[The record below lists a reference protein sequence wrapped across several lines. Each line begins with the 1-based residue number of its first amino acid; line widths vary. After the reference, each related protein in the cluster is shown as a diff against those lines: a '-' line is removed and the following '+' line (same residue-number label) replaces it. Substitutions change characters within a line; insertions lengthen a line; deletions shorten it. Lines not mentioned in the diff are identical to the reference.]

1 MSKPQAPIAVQLLR
15 EWRIRR
21 PYVYRYMER
30 EFVDLFFK
38 QGILRLSSFSSF
50 SKHKDEERLDTQ
62 EGRGIVANI
71 DHTGTGQTFMAAIG
85 QGHDA
90 YVLCGATKHS
100 SELSTAFSVD
110 SGFRIN
116 DTTSFGCA
124 IANTIP
130 RFRGGLEG
138 ACIYSEKRVVNRKAG
153 PIDLESM
160 RISPERKELDMGKMF
175 AAMSNIAGD
184 DLFFLKQKTYEH
196 QCEYRL
202 IWTASDAQD
211 YIDIS
216 CPEARE
222 FCTRFEE
229 IEEGSNVAI

>member
-1 MSKPQAPIAVQLLR
+1 MSKPQAPIAVQLLK

-21 PYVYRYMER
+21 PYVYRYMQK
-30 EFVDLFFK
+30 EFVDLFFE

-50 SKHKDEERLDTQ
+50 SKHSDEERLDAQ
-62 EGRGIVANI
+62 EGRGVVTNI
-71 DHTGTGQTFMAAIG
+71 DHAGTGQTVMAAIG
-85 QGHDA
+85 QGHET
-90 YVLCGATKHS
+90 YVLCGAMKKT
-100 SELSTAFSVD
+100 SELLSAFSVD

-124 IANTIP
+124 IANAIP
-130 RFRGGLEG
+130 GFRGGLEG
-138 ACIYSEKRVVNRKAG
+138 ACIYVDKRVVSRKAG
-153 PIDLESM
+153 PVDIESM
-160 RISPERKELDMGKMF
+160 RISPEGKELDMGKMF
-175 AAMSNIAGD
+175 AAISNIAGD
-184 DLFFLKQKTYEH
+184 DLFFLKQKIFEH

-202 IWTASDAQD
+202 IWSAANAQD

-229 IEEGSNVAI
+229 VE

>member
-21 PYVYRYMER
+21 PYVYRYMQR
-30 EFVDLFFK
+30 EFVDLFFE

-50 SKHKDEERLDTQ
+50 SKHKDEERLDAQ
-62 EGRGIVANI
+62 EGLGVIENI
-71 DHTGTGQTFMAAIG
+71 DYAGTGQTMMAAIG
-85 QGHDA
+85 QGNDA
-90 YVLCGATKHS
+90 YVLCGAMKHS
-100 SELSTAFSVD
+100 SELSSAFGVN

-124 IANTIP
+124 ITTVIP

-138 ACIYSEKRVVNRKAG
+138 ACIYVDKRVVSRRTG
-153 PIDLESM
+153 QIDIESM
-160 RISPERKELDMGKMF
+160 RVSPGANGLDMGKMF
-175 AAMSNIAGD
+175 TAISNIAGD
-184 DLFFLKQKTYEH
+184 DLLFLKQKRYEH

-202 IWTASDAQD
+202 IWSAANTQD

-216 CPEARE
+216 CPDARE

-229 IEEGSNVAI
+229 IE

>member
-21 PYVYRYMER
+21 PHVYRYMQK
-30 EFVDLFFK
+30 EFVDLFFDK
-38 QGILRLSSFSSF
+38 GILRLSSFSSF

-62 EGRGIVANI
+62 EGRGVITNI
-71 DHTGTGQTFMAAIG
+71 DHTGTGQTVIVGMG

-90 YVLCGATKHS
+90 YVLCGAMKHT
-100 SELSTAFSVD
+100 SELSEAFAVN

-124 IANTIP
+124 IANAVP
-130 RFRGGLEG
+130 GFRGGLEG
-138 ACIYSEKRVVNRKAG
+138 ACIYAEERVVRRMAG
-153 PIDLESM
+153 PIDIEQM
-160 RISPERKELDMGKMF
+160 RISPDENGLDMGKMF
-175 AAMSNIAGD
+175 AAISNIAGD

-202 IWTASDAQD
+202 VWAASNSQD
-211 YIDIS
+211 YLDIT

-222 FCTRFEE
+222 FCTRFEDL
-229 IEEGSNVAI
+229 

>member
-1 MSKPQAPIAVQLLR
+1 MSKPQIPVAVQLFK

-21 PYVYRYMER
+21 PYVYRYMQR
-30 EFVDLFFK
+30 DVVDLFFE

-50 SKHKDEERLDTQ
+50 SKHEDEERLDSQ
-62 EGRGIVANI
+62 EGRGVVSNI
-71 DHTGTGQTFMAAIG
+71 DHAGTGQTVIAGIG

-90 YVLCGATKHS
+90 YVLCGAMKHS
-100 SELSTAFSVD
+100 SELLSTFSVN

-124 IANTIP
+124 IASAIP

-138 ACIYSEKRVVNRKAG
+138 ACIYADKRVVSRKAG
-153 PIDLESM
+153 PVDLESM

-175 AAMSNIAGD
+175 AAISNIAGD
-184 DLFFLKQKTYEH
+184 DLYFLKQNTYEH

-202 IWTASDAQD
+202 IWTAASSQD
-211 YIDIS
+211 YIDVT

-222 FCTRFEE
+222 FCTRFEK
-229 IEEGSNVAI
+229 IE